1 LTDTYTS
8 HKITAANGA
17 GKSCRLLGL
26 PGDAQTNFTFPHA
39 NHACY
44 AVDPACPVRS
54 EHQVSHCLSAAHHDC
69 RLYRSYQ
76 GLEGGDQ
83 SLTEAGLKAILNLE
97 SPRRARL
104 WSILGFAA
112 VLVLVAV
119 ALLFSGDILASLAS
133 GNPAHEPDIQPATPT
148 APVTLMAA
156 GPSTAQPLF
165 LPLVPDSAQA
175 TATASSQAT
184 ASVAAPQATA
194 SVAAPQATASV
205 AAPQAT
211 SSSPLPSSPAPPLPS
226 STPASSCGPP
236 DGWLLYTVQSGDS
249 LYRLSVA
256 AGVSIDQ
263 LREANCLVVGGLIY
277 TGQRL
282 YLPRLP
288 VPTAIP
294 SKTPTHKPDPT
305 EPPAPTETEPPVSAA
320 TPTETEPPVSAATP
334 TATEPPVSAATPTQ
348 PPPTGT
354 PVSAATPT
362 ETLRPE
368 PPTAT
373 PLPTPTFAPTPTPY
387 LNTLVP

>member
-1 LTDTYTS
+1 MTDIYTS
-8 HKITAANGA
+8 KKITAANGA

-54 EHQVSHCLSAAHHDC
+54 EHQVSYCLSAAHHDC

-83 SLTEAGLKAILNLE
+83 TLTEAGLKAILNLE

-175 TATASSQAT
+175 TATATSLASS
-184 ASVAAPQATA
+184 
-194 SVAAPQATASV
+194 QATASV

-211 SSSPLPSSPAPPLPS
+211 SSSPLPSSTPEPPATS
-226 STPASSCGPP
+226 AASSCGPP
-236 DGWLLYTVQSGDS
+236 AGWLLYTVQSGDS

-294 SKTPTHKPDPT
+294 SRTPTHKPDPT

-334 TATEPPVSAATPTQ
+334 TQPTPAATQ
-348 PPPTGT
+348 PPPTDT
-354 PVSAATPT
+354 PVTPAPPT
-362 ETLRPE
+362 ETAVPE
-368 PPTAT
+368 PPTST
-373 PLPTPTFAPTPTPY
+373 PPPTRMPTPTFAPTPTPI
-387 LNTLVP
+387 LNTSVP

>member
-1 LTDTYTS
+1 MTDTYTS

-26 PGDAQTNFTFPHA
+26 PGDAQTNFAFPHA
-39 NHACY
+39 NNACY

-76 GLEGGDQ
+76 GHEGGDQ
-83 SLTEAGLKAILNLE
+83 NLSEPELKAILNLE
-97 SPRRARL
+97 APRRARL

-133 GNPAHEPDIQPATPT
+133 GEQAHQVVIEPASPT

-165 LPLVPDSAQA
+165 LPLVPDSPEA
-175 TATASSQAT
+175 TPTPQAT
-184 ASVAAPQATA
+184 ASLAAPQATL
-194 SVAAPQATASV
+194 SL

-211 SSSPLPSSPAPPLPS
+211 SSSPLPSSTPEPPATS
-226 STPASSCGPP
+226 AASSCGPP
-236 DGWLLYTVQSGDS
+236 AGWLLYTVQSGDS

-294 SKTPTHKPDPT
+294 SRTPTHKPDPT

-320 TPTETEPPVSAATP
+320 TPTQPTSAA
-334 TATEPPVSAATPTQ
+334 TQ

-354 PVSAATPT
+354 PVTPAPPT
-362 ETLRPE
+362 ETPLPE

>member
-1 LTDTYTS
+1 MIDTYTS
-8 HKITAANGA
+8 KRITAANGA

-83 SLTEAGLKAILNLE
+83 TLTEAGLKAILNLE

-148 APVTLMAA
+148 ALLPQISV
-156 GPSTAQPLF
+156 GSQTAQPLF

-211 SSSPLPSSPAPPLPS
+211 SSSPLPT
-226 STPASSCGPP
+226 STPEPPATSAASSCGPP
-236 DGWLLYTVQSGDS
+236 AGWLLYTVQSGDS

-294 SKTPTHKPDPT
+294 SRTPTHKPDPT

-320 TPTETEPPVSAATP
+320 TPT
-334 TATEPPVSAATPTQ
+334 ATEAPPTVTQ
-348 PPPTGT
+348 PPPTATQPPPTDT
-354 PVSAATPT
+354 PVTPAPPT
-362 ETLRPE
+362 ETAVPE
-368 PPTAT
+368 PPTST
-373 PLPTPTFAPTPTPY
+373 PPPTRMPTPTFAPTPTPI
-387 LNTLVP
+387 LNTSVP